1 VPQAQTL
8 ARPERTATIEDSR
21 LSLFSLEDDARS
33 AFDTLKVGGI
43 AIVPNDVGY
52 SILGG
57 SGPALRR
64 IFQTKGRA
72 ASKLNAMVGNADIHR
87 VLHVCSQRGRDI
99 VAAITEDY
107 DLPLGCI
114 APCRADHPLLRTL
127 TADTVAASTLNN
139 TLVILLNAGKF
150 HAAITR
156 LSFQESHPL
165 FGSSANRSLSGTKFT
180 VEGIEPEIKAIA
192 DVVVDH
198 GLQKYHAYGASSTL
212 LNVETLEVV
221 RVGSCY
227 ESIRYIVERHFGI
240 TLSPP
245 LAAAL
250 SR

>member
-1 VPQAQTL
+1 LGV
-8 ARPERTATIEDSR
+8 
-21 LSLFSLEDDARS
+21 FNHNDDARR
-33 AFDTLKVGGI
+33 AFDALKAGGI

-57 SGPALRR
+57 SGAALRR

-87 VLHVCSQRGRDI
+87 ELHICSQRGRDI
-99 VAAITEDY
+99 VAAITDDY

-114 APCRADHPLLRTL
+114 APCRMDHPLLRTL
-127 TADTVAASTLNN
+127 PAETLAASTRDN

-156 LSFQESHPL
+156 LSFEESHPL
-165 FGSSANRSLSGTKFT
+165 FGSSANRSLSGTKFA
-180 VEGIEPEIKAIA
+180 VEAIEPDIKAIA
-192 DVVVDH
+192 DVVIDH
-198 GLQKYHAYGASSTL
+198 GLQKYHDSGASSTL

-227 ESIRYIVERHFGI
+227 QSISYLLERHFGI
-240 TLSPP
+240 VLAP
-245 LAAAL
+245 LAAGAHGGGGQGG
-250 SR
+250 RGR

>member
-1 VPQAQTL
+1 M
-8 ARPERTATIEDSR
+8 
-21 LSLFSLEDDARS
+21 SLFDLEADARK
-33 AFDTLKVGGI
+33 AFDALKAGGI

-64 IFQTKGRA
+64 IFETKGRA

-87 VLHVCSQRGRDI
+87 ELHICSRRGRDI
-99 VAAITEDY
+99 VAAITGDY

-114 APCRADHPLLRTL
+114 APCRMDHPLLRAL
-127 TADTVAASTLNN
+127 ADDMLVASTLND
-139 TLVILLNAGKF
+139 TLVILLNAGRF

-156 LSFQESHPL
+156 LSFVEGHPL

-180 VEGIEPEIKAIA
+180 IEAIEPEIKAIA
-192 DVVVDH
+192 DVIIDH
-198 GLQKYHAYGASSTL
+198 GLQKYHTYAASSTL

-227 ESIRYIVERHFGI
+227 ESIRYVVERHFGI

-245 LAAAL
+245 
-250 SR
+250 